1 MSGGA
6 PLAGKRALVTG
17 SSAGLGAGIAERLAQ
32 DGAEVCLHGR
42 DAERLEKYRQQVAA
56 VGGRVHAVQGSLS
69 TDAEATAVA
78 DAVEA
83 AMGGVDILVNNAGGE
98 SAGGGRT
105 DWLDVDAETWNAT
118 YNSNVASMIRMI
130 RRFVPG
136 MKEKGWGRLIRLSS
150 VSVDTP
156 MSLIPDYQ
164 AAKAAI
170 RSLTRSLALTLAG
183 SGITANSVSPGLT
196 LSHGPERWLRGI
208 AADQG
213 WPDDWPSI
221 KANVESLMIKNFAGM
236 IGEPVN
242 IAHVVAFLAD
252 PRADFVNA
260 QDIVAD
266 GGH

>member
-1 MSGGA
+1 VSGRP
-6 PLAGKRALVTG
+6 PLVGKRALVTG
-17 SSAGLGAGIAERLAQ
+17 SSAPLGAGIAERLAQ
-32 DGAEVCLHGR
+32 EGAEVCLHGR
-42 DAERLEKYRQQVAA
+42 DAGRLEQEHQRLAA
-56 VGGRVHAVQGSLS
+56 TGTRVHAVLGSLS
-69 TDAEATAVA
+69 TDAEAAAVA

-105 DWLDVDAETWNAT
+105 EWLDVDPETWNAT

-136 MKEKGWGRLIRLSS
+136 MKERGWGRLIQLSS

-156 MSLIPDYQ
+156 MTLIPDYQ

-170 RSLTRSLALTLAG
+170 RSLTRSLAMTLAG
-183 SGITANSVSPGLT
+183 TGITANSVSPGLT
-196 LSHGPERWLRGI
+196 RSHGPERWLRSI
-208 AADQG
+208 AADMG
-213 WPDDWPSI
+213 WPEDWPSL
-221 KANVESLMIKNFAGM
+221 KAQVESTMIRNFAGM